1 MVSRK
6 KEIAKVAVEIFGEK
20 YVIKG
25 PEDPDYIQLLADRV
39 DQKMHELSI
48 KCPNLSVSKLAVLT
62 AINLADELSKLQE
75 DYDHL
80 VNLLEEKKR
89 LGSLEAEM
97 GPRLRQSQAT

>member
-6 KEIAKVAVEIFGEK
+6 REIAKVTVEILGGK

-25 PEDPDYIQLLADRV
+25 PEDTDYIQLLADRV
-39 DQKMHELSI
+39 DQKMQELSI
-48 KCPNLSVSKLAVLT
+48 KCPNLGVSKLAILT

-75 DYDHL
+75 DYDQL

-89 LGSLEAEM
+89 VGSFDGET
-97 GPRLRQSQAT
+97 GHRFKRSQAT